1 MARISIEVTA
11 EQHRY
16 IKMLA
21 AAENTS
27 IKDLLLER
35 IIPEKPRILRPEVA
49 KGLEDSRNRIG
60 LSGPYASVEEMKA
73 DMQNWLEE
81 DDDE

>member
-35 IIPEKPRILRPEVA
+35 VMPEKPRVLRPEVA
-49 KGLEDSRNRIG
+49 KGLEDSRNGIG
-60 LSGPYASVEEMKA
+60 LTTVGSIAEMYEK
-73 DMQNWLEE
+73 MGIKRPRKR
-81 DDDE
+81 